1 MKLNSICS
9 TWSNDRAFSFF
20 QEWHAFTV
28 KEVEGTITGE
38 EALRYTYKLI
48 FKQDLKEI
56 REWGLFTDR
65 EGLMQ
70 MGRYHF
76 QILWTLG
83 SPFSSHRTYFQ
94 GAKKII
100 FTACLSGKLK
110 LEFTSPDVI
119 SNSPKPFWQA
129 ELISQFFCY
138 SNSSKSITG
147 PSSNLKTEF
156 TCQIAKSTSPG
167 LVDTTFFACC
177 IFDKTI
183 RSQVKTLRGYLSWI
197 KNIDSTI
204 HSLMYC

>member
-28 KEVEGTITGE
+28 KEVEGTITAE

-56 REWGLFTDR
+56 REWGLFTER

-70 MGRYHF
+70 LGRYHF

-83 SPFSSHRTYFQ
+83 TPFSFYRTYFQ
-94 GAKKII
+94 GAKKLI

-110 LEFTSPDVI
+110 SFLAQTS
-119 SNSPKPFWQA
+119 F
-129 ELISQFFCY
+129 
-138 SNSSKSITG
+138 
-147 PSSNLKTEF
+147 
-156 TCQIAKSTSPG
+156 QIAPNLFDEQNWFHSSSVIQIAQKTS
-167 LVDTTFFACC
+167 LAH
-177 IFDKTI
+177 
-183 RSQVKTLRGYLSWI
+183 RAS
-197 KNIDSTI
+197 
-204 HSLMYC
+204 

>member
-1 MKLNSICS
+1 MHKKTEGKFNDDQKRKNNLTVEYLLFHICFCCMKWNSICS
-9 TWSNDRAFSFF
+9 TWSNDRAFSIF

-28 KEVEGTITGE
+28 KEVEGRITAE

-56 REWGLFTDR
+56 REWGLFTER

-83 SPFSSHRTYFQ
+83 SPFSFYRTYFQ

-110 LEFTSPDVI
+110 SFLAQTS
-119 SNSPKPFWQA
+119 F
-129 ELISQFFCY
+129 
-138 SNSSKSITG
+138 
-147 PSSNLKTEF
+147 
-156 TCQIAKSTSPG
+156 QIAPNLFDEQNWFHSSSVIQIPQKTS
-167 LVDTTFFACC
+167 LAH
-177 IFDKTI
+177 
-183 RSQVKTLRGYLSWI
+183 RAS
-197 KNIDSTI
+197 
-204 HSLMYC
+204 

>member
-156 TCQIAKSTSPG
+156 TCQIAKSSSPK
-167 LVDTTFFACC
+167 LSDTTFFARWL
-177 IFDKTI
+177 IQKLILLLF
-183 RSQVKTLRGYLSWI
+183 VNETL
-197 KNIDSTI
+197 
-204 HSLMYC
+204 

>member
-1 MKLNSICS
+1 MKWNSICS
-9 TWSNDRAFSFF
+9 TWLNDRAFSIF
-20 QEWHAFTV
+20 QEWHAFTI
-28 KEVEGTITGE
+28 KEVEGTITAE
-38 EALRYTYKLI
+38 EALRYTYRLI

-56 REWGLFTDR
+56 REWGLFIER

-70 MGRYHF
+70 MGRYHL
-76 QILWTLG
+76 QILWTLS
-83 SPFSSHRTYFQ
+83 SPFSFYRTHFQ

-110 LEFTSPDVI
+110 SFLAQTSF
-119 SNSPKPFWQA
+119 SNSPKPFWWA

-138 SNSSKSITG
+138 SNSSKNITC
-147 PSSNLKTEF
+147 PSGKLKTEF
-156 TCQIAKSTSPG
+156 TCPIAKSTSPG
-167 LVDTTFFACC
+167 LSDTTFFACC

-183 RSQVKTLRGYLSWI
+183 TSQVKTLRGYLSWI